1 MEYVGKFHS
10 VQSNPIKVSLPLI
23 ALMWNECRSFILF
36 PYFRIVFQFKRRIN
50 VPPENLPQKFLEGLP
65 ELCAGLIDRQS
76 RELVVADIQDYV
88 TLALSFTWTGSSS
101 TSCWTMS

>member
-10 VQSNPIKVSLPLI
+10 VQCNPIKVSLPSI
-23 ALMWNECRSFILF
+23 ALMWNVILF
-36 PYFRIVFQFKRRIN
+36 PDFRIVFQFKRRIN